1 MESIEDS
8 VHMGKTIYKELLILS
23 DIHGNMEALKRVLS
37 FIGEHDPDGRLVLLG
52 DLIDYGQ
59 HSNEVIAEIRR
70 LAYPVLCNIRGNHE
84 DAVIRDDYARFSSDR
99 GRECA
104 RHTRTVL
111 NEASWQY
118 ITEAMSDSGRA
129 EFEIAG
135 KRCLAVHGS
144 LEDIYWKSIR
154 PGTDLSAYREYDYVF
169 SGHSHLPHFFEVF
182 FDADDPVHRNKK
194 KTVFLNPGSV
204 GQPRNLNPMAQFA
217 VLDTGTGAAK
227 MVKIPY
233 DIAKEQAAF
242 TGQVND
248 FYRKRLE
255 AGV

>member
-1 MESIEDS
+1 M
-8 VHMGKTIYKELLILS
+8 KLLVLS

-37 FIGEHDPDGRLVLLG
+37 FIGEHDPAGRLALLG

-70 LAYPVLCNIRGNHE
+70 LPYPILCNIRGNHE
-84 DAVIRDDYARFSSDR
+84 DAVIRDDYVRFSSDR

-129 EFEIAG
+129 EFGIDG

-154 PGTDLSAYREYDYVF
+154 PGADLSAYREYDYVF

-182 FDADDPVHRNKK
+182 FDADDPAHRHKR
-194 KTVFLNPGSV
+194 KTVFINPGSV

-217 VLDTGTGAAK
+217 VLDTETGDVE

-242 TGQVND
+242 TGQVDD

>member
-1 MESIEDS
+1 M
-8 VHMGKTIYKELLILS
+8 KLLILS
-23 DIHGNMEALKRVLS
+23 DVHGNFEALGNVLS
-37 FIGEHDPDGRLVLLG
+37 YVKRNSLDCGFGLLG

-59 HSNEVIAEIRR
+59 HSNEVIEEMHR
-70 LAYPVLCNIRGNHE
+70 LPYPVVCNIRGNHE
-84 DAVIRDDYARFSSDR
+84 DAVIRDDYAGFSSDR

-104 RHTRTVL
+104 RHTRAAL

-118 ITEAMSDSGRA
+118 ITEVMSDSGRA
-129 EFEIAG
+129 EFEIDG

-144 LEDIYWKSIR
+144 LEDVYWKSIR
-154 PGTDLSAYREYDYVF
+154 PGADLSAYREYDYVF
-169 SGHSHLPHFFEVF
+169 SGHSHLPHFFEAF

-217 VLDTGTGAAK
+217 VLDTETGAAE
-227 MVKIPY
+227 MVKVPY

-242 TGQVND
+242 TGQVDD

>member
-1 MESIEDS
+1 M
-8 VHMGKTIYKELLILS
+8 KFLILS
-23 DIHGNMEALKRVLS
+23 DVHGNLEALKFMLP
-37 FIGEHDPDGRLVLLG
+37 FIEENYLDCCMILLG

-59 HSNEVIAEIRR
+59 HSNEVIATIRG
-70 LAYPVLCNIRGNHE
+70 LPYPIACNLRGNHE
-84 DAVIRDDYARFSSDR
+84 DAVIRDDYTRFSSDR

-104 RHTRTVL
+104 RHTRAVL
-111 NEASWQY
+111 NRASWQY
-118 ITEAMSDSGRA
+118 ITEVMSDSGCA
-129 EFEIAG
+129 EIEIDG

-154 PGTDLSAYREYDYVF
+154 PGTDLSDYRDYDYVF
-169 SGHSHLPHFFEVF
+169 SGHSHRPHFFEAF

-194 KTVFLNPGSV
+194 KTVFINPGSV

-217 VLDTGTGAAK
+217 VLDTKTGAVD
-227 MVKIPY
+227 MVKVPY
-233 DIAKEQAAF
+233 DIKKEQSAF
-242 TGQVND
+242 HGQVDD